1 MSNQLNLGM
10 ITISGQMELSP
21 DGAGLIN
28 ATLYLSGGLIQLKST
43 DISVKS
49 RNSRSFSRMGFY
61 DPSQHLNSVAEIIR
75 GHLTPDKF
83 NSSPNVLGMTY
94 KDIELM
100 DLISARFTN
109 SVNEF
114 LTVGGGPRD
123 VPKLSSALD
132 GINVSQKIKGDII
145 VCRHILEHLDYPE
158 KLLRYLWN
166 GMDEKGLL
174 FIEVPDASRIYD
186 GSLYPDFWDEHK
198 TYFNKQA
205 LRNFLH
211 KENFQILHL
220 ETMETEAEDVI
231 VCVAVKNSV
240 STKNLIEP
248 SMNQTMKNLSR
259 NVDAIR
265 GRIQKALDKGLV
277 FGFVGA
283 THVNI
288 NFVDMFF
295 DRKESCNI
303 YDNHVEKI
311 GKFVT
316 KFSLPVQSFT
326 SKPTTKIDIWT
337 TSLSRKRFEMYYSS
351 FDQKTE
357 IIEIENL

>member
-1 MSNQLNLGM
+1 MTSQLNLGT
-10 ITISGQMELSP
+10 ITISGQMEFSP
-21 DGAGLIN
+21 DGADLID
-28 ATLYLSGGLIQLKST
+28 ATLCLSGGLIQLKST

-49 RNSRSFSRMGFY
+49 RNSRNFCRMGFY
-61 DPSQHLNSVAEIIR
+61 DPSQHLNLAAEIIW
-75 GHLTPDKF
+75 GHLSLDDF
-83 NSSPNVLGMTY
+83 NSRLNVLGMTY

-109 SVNEF
+109 SVNRF

-123 VPKLSSALD
+123 VPMLSSALD
-132 GINVSQKIKGDII
+132 EIDASQKINGDLI

-158 KLLRYLWN
+158 KLLRNLWN

-174 FIEVPDASRIYD
+174 FIEVPDASRIYN

-198 TYFNKQA
+198 TYFNKEA
-205 LRNFLH
+205 LRSLLH
-211 KENFQILHL
+211 KEKFQIRHL

-231 VCVAVKNSV
+231 VCVAVKNSAP
-240 STKNLIEP
+240 TKNFFEP
-248 SMNQTMKNLSR
+248 PMNLTMKDLSR

-265 GRIQKALDKGLV
+265 SRVQIALEKGLV

-288 NFVDMFF
+288 NFIDMFF
-295 DRKESCNI
+295 GRKESCNI

-316 KFSLPVQSFT
+316 KFSLPVQPFT
-326 SKPTTKIDIWT
+326 SKPTTQIDIWV
-337 TSLSRKRFEMYYSS
+337 TSLSRKRFEKYYSN

-357 IIEIENL
+357 IVEIEKL